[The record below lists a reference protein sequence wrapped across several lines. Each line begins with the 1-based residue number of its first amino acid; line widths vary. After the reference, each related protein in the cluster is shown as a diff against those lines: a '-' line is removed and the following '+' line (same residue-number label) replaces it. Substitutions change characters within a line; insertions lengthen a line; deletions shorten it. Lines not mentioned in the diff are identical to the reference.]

1 MESDKTIVK
10 SGDNQE
16 HVRAI
21 DARVALEVVY
31 EAIREVN
38 TFRSPSDTVP
48 LRPDV
53 LLVGENGCLDSMEM
67 TTLVLAV
74 ERRILA
80 IASRQISFLDG
91 VDFESELGALHSP
104 QSLADLIVA
113 KCAD

>member
-1 MESDKTIVK
+1 MGSDRTVVK
-10 SGDNQE
+10 SDNQE
-16 HVRAI
+16 HISAI

-67 TTLVLAV
+67 TTLVLAA
-74 ERRILA
+74 ERRILE
-80 IASRQISFLDG
+80 IASRHISFLDG
-91 VDFESELGALHSP
+91 ADFESELSAFHSP

-113 KCAD
+113 KCTE